1 MTAPTDLLSSIGI
14 CVGAAALLA
23 LVSWRL
29 RQPLILAYLVTGVII
44 GPSQVGLNLVRDQ
57 NSIQTVAEIGL
68 ILLLF
73 IIGLEIDLK
82 KLASAGA
89 PVLLTGALQ
98 VPICIALGWG
108 FFFLIGVRNSN
119 GSFALLYLAACMSL
133 SSTLVV
139 VKLLY
144 DKFELDTLPGRIT
157 LGVLVIQD
165 IWAIG
170 MIAVQPNLL
179 NPDLLP
185 LAFSLWKGALL
196 VVGGLA
202 LSKYVLPH
210 LFRAVAKA
218 PELVLVTAL
227 AWCFFLSGAASYI
240 GLSREMGALIAGVSL
255 STFPY
260 NLDVM
265 AKAVSIRDFFVTL
278 FFVALGMQIPVPTA
292 QVVEVALAASA
303 FVILSRLSVVPI
315 LYALRLG
322 HRASLIPAVNLAQ
335 VSEFSIV
342 IASLGLARHQIAPDV
357 LTIVIITFAITS
369 VVSTYMI
376 NSSHFI
382 QRAMS
387 RGLKL
392 VGVKDLD
399 AGMSVQERSPGR
411 VETIVFLGFF
421 RDASSILHEFE
432 RNAEPGHV
440 EGFAITLGVGIA
452 AALVGAK
459 EFLDKILV
467 IDFNPSVMRELRVR
481 GISCIYG
488 DVAHADTL
496 RHAGIEGAELV
507 VSSITDDILRGTN
520 NLRLLK
526 NIRANCPKA
535 KVMLTTEHI
544 PQALAF
550 YQAGADFVYLP
561 RLHSAPQIAR
571 ILKHGLAEGF
581 ERLRAEEVADLSQR
595 REVLT

>member
-1 MTAPTDLLSSIGI
+1 MTAPALGTDLLTSIGI

-23 LVSWRL
+23 LVGWRL
-29 RQPLILAYLVTGVII
+29 RQPLILAYLVTGVLI
-44 GPSQVGLNLVRDQ
+44 GPHVLNFVKNQD
-57 NSIQTVAEIGL
+57 SIQTVAEIGL

-98 VPICIALGWG
+98 VPVCIALGLG
-108 FFFLIGVRNSN
+108 FFWVTGARNSH
-119 GSFALLYLAACMSL
+119 GDYSLLYLAACMSL

-144 DKFELDTLPGRIT
+144 DKFELDTLPGRVT

-165 IWAIG
+165 LWAVG
-170 MIAVQPNLL
+170 MLAVQPNLV

-185 LAFSLWKGALL
+185 LAFSLLKGALL

-202 LSKYVLPH
+202 ISKYMLPH

-218 PELVLVTAL
+218 PELVLVSAL
-227 AWCFFLSGAASYI
+227 AWCFFLAGVASLI

-265 AKAVSIRDFFVTL
+265 AKAISIRDFFVTL
-278 FFVALGMQIPVPTA
+278 FFVALGMQIPVPSLH
-292 QVVEVALAASA
+292 VVELALAASA

-315 LYALRLG
+315 LYGLRLG
-322 HRASLIPAVNLAQ
+322 HRASLVPAINLAQ

-342 IASLGLARHQIAPDV
+342 IASLGLVRHQIPADIV
-357 LTIVIITFAITS
+357 TIVIITFAVTS
-369 VVSTYMI
+369 VASTYMI
-376 NSSHFI
+376 NSSHSL

-387 RGLKL
+387 GWLKSL
-392 VGVKDLD
+392 RIKDLD
-399 AGMSVQERSPGR
+399 SATDVQDRAEGR
-411 VETIVFLGFF
+411 LETIVFLGFF

-432 RNAEPGHV
+432 RHDDPLE
-440 EGFAITLGVGIA
+440 
-452 AALVGAK
+452 AK
-459 EFLDKILV
+459 QLLNKVLV
-467 IDFNPSVMRELRVR
+467 IDFNPSVMRELRQR

-488 DVAHADTL
+488 DVAHSDTL
-496 RHAGIEGAELV
+496 RHAGIEGAQLV

-526 NIRANCPKA
+526 SIRASCPQAKA
-535 KVMLTTEHI
+535 MLTTEHI
-544 PQALAF
+544 PQALLF
-550 YQAGADFVYLP
+550 YEAGADFVYLP
-561 RLHSAPQIAR
+561 RLHSAPEIAR
-571 ILKHGLAEGF
+571 ILKQGLHEGF
-581 ERLRAEEVADLSQR
+581 ERVRAEEIEHLSKR
-595 REVLT
+595 REVLA

>member
-1 MTAPTDLLSSIGI
+1 MTAPTELLSSIGI
-14 CVGAAALLA
+14 CVAAAALLA
-23 LVSWRL
+23 LVGWRL
-29 RQPLILAYLVTGVII
+29 RQPLILAYLVTGVVI
-44 GPSQVGLNLVRDQ
+44 GPHGLTWVNNQ
-57 NSIQTVAEIGL
+57 GSIATVAEIGL

-98 VPICIALGWG
+98 VPICIGLGLG
-108 FFFLIGVRNSN
+108 FFWLMGARVTQVHSPCTAASPCDFSLV
-119 GSFALLYLAACMSL
+119 YLAACMSL

-144 DKFELDTLPGRIT
+144 DKFELDTLPGRVT

-165 IWAIG
+165 LWAVG
-170 MIAVQPNLL
+170 MIAVQPNLVS
-179 NPDLLP
+179 PDLLP

-227 AWCFFLSGAASYI
+227 AWCFFLAGVASYI

-278 FFVALGMQIPVPTA
+278 FFVALGMQIPIPSLH
-292 QVVEVALAASA
+292 VVEVALAASA
-303 FVILSRLSVVPI
+303 FVVLSRLSVVPI
-315 LYALRLG
+315 LYSLRLS
-322 HRASLIPAVNLAQ
+322 HRASLIPAINLAQ

-342 IASLGLARHQIAPDV
+342 IASLGLARFQIGPDV
-357 LTIVIITFAITS
+357 LTVVIITFAITS
-369 VVSTYMI
+369 VASTYMI
-376 NSSHFI
+376 NSSHSV
-382 QRAMS
+382 QRTLS

-392 VGVKDLD
+392 LKVRDLD
-399 AGMSVQERSPGR
+399 VGDTAPERSEAR
-411 VETIVFLGFF
+411 SETVVFLGFF
-421 RDASSILHEFE
+421 RDASSILLDLESDG
-432 RNAEPGHV
+432 NAV
-440 EGFAITLGVGIA
+440 EAQVM
-452 AALVGAK
+452 
-459 EFLDKILV
+459 LDKILV
-467 IDFNPSVMRELRVR
+467 IDFNPTVMRELRRR
-481 GISCIYG
+481 GVSCVYG

-496 RHAGIEGAELV
+496 RQAGIGNAELV
-507 VSSITDDILRGTN
+507 VCSITDDILRGTN
-520 NLRLLK
+520 NLRLLR
-526 NIRANCPKA
+526 NIRASCPNA
-535 KVMLTTEHI
+535 RVMLTTEHI
-544 PQALAF
+544 PQALHF
-550 YQAGADFVYLP
+550 YEAGADFVYIP
-561 RLHSAPQIAR
+561 RLHSALQIAR
-571 ILKHGLAEGF
+571 ILKLGLADGF
-581 ERLRAEEVADLSQR
+581 ESPRALEIEHLSLR

>member
-1 MTAPTDLLSSIGI
+1 MIAPAFGNDLLSSIGI

-23 LVSWRL
+23 LIGWRL
-29 RQPLILAYLVTGVII
+29 RQPLILAYLVTGVVI
-44 GPSQVGLNLVRDQ
+44 GPNVLNFVKDQ
-57 NSIQTVAEIGL
+57 ASIETVAEIGL

-108 FFFLIGVRNSN
+108 FFYLIGVRNTPGDYS
-119 GSFALLYLAACMSL
+119 LLYLAACMSL

-165 IWAIG
+165 LWAVG
-170 MIAVQPNLL
+170 MLAVQPNLS
-179 NPDLLP
+179 NPNFFP
-185 LAFSLWKGALL
+185 LAFSLLKGALL
-196 VVGGLA
+196 VVGA
-202 LSKYVLPH
+202 LNISKYILPY

-218 PELVLVTAL
+218 PELVLVSAL
-227 AWCFFLSGAASYI
+227 AWCFFLAGVAQAI

-278 FFVALGMQIPVPTA
+278 FFVALGMQIPVPSLTDQA
-292 QVVEVALAASA
+292 ELGHFAHLLEISLAASA
-303 FVILSRLSVVPI
+303 FVIVSRLSVVPI
-315 LYALRLG
+315 LYGLRLG
-322 HRASLIPAVNLAQ
+322 HRASLLPAINLAQ

-342 IASLGLARHQIAPDV
+342 IASLGLSTQPHSQITTDV
-357 LTIVIITFAITS
+357 VTIVIITFAITA

-376 NSSHFI
+376 NASHAV
-382 QRAMS
+382 QRVLS
-387 RGLKL
+387 RGLKVL
-392 VGVKDLD
+392 RIRDLD
-399 AGMSVQERSPGR
+399 AATDAQEKPERR
-411 VETIVFLGFF
+411 HETVVFLGFF

-432 RNAEPGHV
+432 H
-440 EGFAITLGVGIA
+440 
-452 AALVGAK
+452 GADATATK
-459 EFLDKILV
+459 ELLSKLLV
-467 IDFNPSVMRELRVR
+467 IDFNPRVMRELRAR

-496 RHAGIEGAELV
+496 RHAGIEEAELV
-507 VSSITDDILRGTN
+507 ISSITDDILRGTN
-520 NLRLLK
+520 NLRMLK
-526 NIRANCPKA
+526 NVRAACPKA
-535 KVMLTTEHI
+535 RVMLTTEHI
-544 PQALAF
+544 PQALSF
-550 YQAGADFVYLP
+550 YAAGADFVYLP
-561 RLHSAPQIAR
+561 RLHSAPEIAAL
-571 ILKHGLAEGF
+571 LKRGLEEGF
-581 ERLRAEEVADLSQR
+581 DKMRADEIEHLSQR
-595 REVLT
+595 HEVLA

>member
-1 MTAPTDLLSSIGI
+1 MIAPAFGNDLLSSIGI

-23 LVSWRL
+23 LVGWRL
-29 RQPLILAYLVTGVII
+29 RQPLILAYLVTGVVI
-44 GPSQVGLNLVRDQ
+44 GPNVLNFVKDQ
-57 NSIQTVAEIGL
+57 ASIQTVAEIGL

-108 FFFLIGVRNSN
+108 FFYLIGVRNTPGDYS
-119 GSFALLYLAACMSL
+119 LLYLAACMSL

-144 DKFELDTLPGRIT
+144 DKFELDTLPGRVT

-165 IWAIG
+165 LWAVG
-170 MIAVQPNLL
+170 MLAVQPNLS
-179 NPDLLP
+179 NPNFFP
-185 LAFSLWKGALL
+185 LAFSLLKGALL
-196 VVGGLA
+196 VVGA
-202 LSKYVLPH
+202 LNISKYILPH

-218 PELVLVTAL
+218 PELVLVSAL
-227 AWCFFLSGAASYI
+227 AWCFFLAGVAQAI

-278 FFVALGMQIPVPTA
+278 FFVALGMQIPVPSLEDHNA
-292 QVVEVALAASA
+292 LAHFAGLLGLSLAASA

-322 HRASLIPAVNLAQ
+322 HRASLVPAINLAQ

-342 IASLGLARHQIAPDV
+342 IASLGLTTQPHSQITTDV
-357 LTIVIITFAITS
+357 VTVVIITFALTA

-376 NSSHFI
+376 NASHAV
-382 QRAMS
+382 QKVLS

-392 VGVKDLD
+392 LGIKDLD
-399 AGMSVQERSPGR
+399 SATDVEPKPEGRQE
-411 VETIVFLGFF
+411 TLVFLGFF

-432 RNAEPGHV
+432 HGGETDAEK
-440 EGFAITLGVGIA
+440 A
-452 AALVGAK
+452 
-459 EFLDKILV
+459 FLKKILV
-467 IDFNPSVMRELRVR
+467 IDFNPSVMRELRNR
-481 GISCIYG
+481 KISCIYG
-488 DVAHADTL
+488 DIAHADTL
-496 RHAGIEGAELV
+496 RHAGIEDAELV
-507 VSSITDDILRGTN
+507 ISSITDDILRGTN
-520 NLRLLK
+520 NLRMLK
-526 NIRANCPKA
+526 NVRAACPKA
-535 KVMLTTEHI
+535 HVMLTTEHI
-544 PQALAF
+544 PQALSF
-550 YQAGADFVYLP
+550 YAAGADLVYLP
-561 RLHSAPQIAR
+561 RLHAAPQIAAM
-571 ILKHGLAEGF
+571 LKQGLEEGF
-581 ERLRAEEVADLSQR
+581 DKIRAAEIERLQQR
-595 REVLT
+595 REVLA

>member
-1 MTAPTDLLSSIGI
+1 VIVGTDLLSSIGI

-23 LVSWRL
+23 LLGWRL

-44 GPSQVGLNLVRDQ
+44 GPSAVGLDLVKDQ
-57 NSIQTVAEIGL
+57 ASIQTVAEIGL

-98 VPICIALGWG
+98 VPICIGLGWG
-108 FFFLIGVRNSN
+108 FFYLIGVRNTPGDYS
-119 GSFALLYLAACMSL
+119 LLYLAACMSL

-165 IWAIG
+165 LWAVG
-170 MIAVQPNLL
+170 MLAVQPNLA
-179 NPDLLP
+179 NPNLLP

-202 LSKYVLPH
+202 ISKYILPY

-218 PELVLVTAL
+218 PELVLVSAL
-227 AWCFFLSGAASYI
+227 AWCFFLAGTAQAI

-278 FFVALGMQIPVPTA
+278 FFVALGMQIPVPSLH
-292 QVVEVALAASA
+292 VVEISLAASA
-303 FVILSRLSVVPI
+303 FVILSRLAVVPI
-315 LYALRLG
+315 LYGLRLG
-322 HRASLIPAVNLAQ
+322 HRASLVPAINLAQ

-342 IASLGLARHQIAPDV
+342 IASLGLNRAVPQIGADV
-357 LTIVIITFAITS
+357 VTIVIITFAITA
-369 VVSTYMI
+369 VASTYMI
-376 NSSHFI
+376 NASHAV
-382 QRAMS
+382 QKVLS
-387 RGLKL
+387 GVLKL
-392 VGVKDLD
+392 AGIKDLD
-399 AGMSVQERSPGR
+399 SATDVQEKREGR
-411 VETIVFLGFF
+411 QETVVFLGFF

-432 RNAEPGHV
+432 H
-440 EGFAITLGVGIA
+440 GVDA
-452 AALVGAK
+452 AATK
-459 EFLDKILV
+459 DFLNKILV
-467 IDFNPSVMRELRVR
+467 IDFNPKVMRELRNR

-496 RHAGIEGAELV
+496 RHAGIEQAELV
-507 VSSITDDILRGTN
+507 ISSITDDILRGTN
-520 NLRLLK
+520 NLRMLK
-526 NIRANCPKA
+526 NIRAACPKA
-535 KVMLTTEHI
+535 RVMLTTEHI
-544 PQALAF
+544 PQALTF
-550 YQAGADFVYLP
+550 YEAGADFVYLP
-561 RLHSAPQIAR
+561 RLQSAPEVAR
-571 ILKHGLAEGF
+571 LLKQGVEEGF
-581 ERLRAEEVADLSQR
+581 DKIRADEIEQLSLRN
-595 REVLT
+595 EVLA